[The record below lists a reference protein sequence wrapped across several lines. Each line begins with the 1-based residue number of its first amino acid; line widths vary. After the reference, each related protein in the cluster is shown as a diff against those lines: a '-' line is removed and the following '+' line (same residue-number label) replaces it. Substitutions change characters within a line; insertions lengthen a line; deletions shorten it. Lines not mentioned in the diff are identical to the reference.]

1 MTKSEIDNK
10 NLSEIINR
18 KLIVG
23 LRVSIRNSEPTQRG
37 HLLTDCNFV
46 KVY

>member
-1 MTKSEIDNK
+1 MDRSKIDNK

-23 LRVSIRNSEPTQRG
+23 LHVSIRNSEPVQRG